1 MTEKPRS
8 RRGRPSKGVSD
19 RRAAP
24 EDAAASKAAA
34 RDVSSVA
41 GPESAARDLVVPLL
55 GAMIRAVRA
64 ATARVVSSGG
74 RRRAA
79 EASAEDPGGDAEAV
93 HDFRV
98 ALRRLRTVVR
108 IVRDMHGRKR
118 MRKIGEDLK
127 RYADA
132 TGALRDEE
140 VLRETL
146 TAVEVTPGTRQ
157 ALAQWMDRR
166 RRQELSRRS
175 GVVTLL
181 REDGSAPRA
190 LVRPPMPPQAS
201 LADTLARLEKRLAR
215 GGADVSAL
223 DLALASMSRA
233 RGDVREH
240 AAATP
245 SDAEAMHALRI
256 RFKRLRYTAELFAP
270 VLADAAAAVR
280 GATKL
285 QKRLGELHDL
295 DEALL
300 RVSRAWGLSPRHR
313 ATVLAAL
320 RAWRGRAAERARA
333 DVVAEIGSW
342 LPADFTRS

>member
-8 RRGRPSKGVSD
+8 RRGQPSKGAA

-34 RDVSSVA
+34 RDGASPGP
-41 GPESAARDLVVPLL
+41 GPEGAARDLLVPLL
-55 GAMIRAVRA
+55 DAMIRAVRA
-64 ATARVVSSGG
+64 ATARVVSSG
-74 RRRAA
+74 RKRRAA

-146 TAVEVTPGTRQ
+146 TALEVTPRTRQ
-157 ALAQWMDRR
+157 ALAQWMERR

-190 LVRPPMPPQAS
+190 LVRPPMPLQAS

-233 RGDVREH
+233 RRDVREH

-245 SDAEAMHALRI
+245 ADAEAMHTLRI

-280 GATKL
+280 GATKM

-320 RAWRGRAAERARA
+320 RAWRGRAAERART
-333 DVVAEIGSW
+333 DVAAEIGSW
-342 LPADFTRS
+342 LPADPTRA